1 MSKPDEFIVGWE
13 LNGFRAFFEQD
24 DATGYLYLAN
34 SEKILHALHIY
45 NRNSTFDVFEKDV
58 EVIWTGSGERCG
70 VKIFG
75 KLRGVIGI
83 NGDMYR
89 PANVMKTDGI
99 VEPEWKRGFD
109 L

>member
-1 MSKPDEFIVGWE
+1 VDKRDEFIVGWE
-13 LNGFRAFFEQD
+13 LGGYRAIFEQD

-45 NRNSTFDVFEKDV
+45 SRKPALNVAEQDV
-58 EVIWTGSGERCG
+58 EVIWTDSGDRCG

-83 NGDMYR
+83 NGDIYR
-89 PANVMKTDGI
+89 PANVMDSDGI
-99 VEPEWKRGFD
+99 VEAKWWRGFG